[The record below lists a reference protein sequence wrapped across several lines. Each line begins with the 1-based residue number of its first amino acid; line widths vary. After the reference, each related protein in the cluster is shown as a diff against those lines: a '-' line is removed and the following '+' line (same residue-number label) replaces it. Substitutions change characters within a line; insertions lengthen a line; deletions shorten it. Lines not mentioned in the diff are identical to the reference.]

1 MIKLKEEYAKELQ
14 GKTLSK
20 PEALWYFGNEGEIR
34 NYFGGRKKEFTG
46 YTAKTFK
53 KTLEQYFETV
63 DDTVKVGR
71 GKGYKLGVAKQEVS
85 EREDNRV
92 NNGKIDNLIILKNK
106 KEFLNNQHLYKE
118 YEDEK
123 WLPVRNPKFSSFYYI
138 SNYGRIFSFKSNKIL
153 KGSKQYVKVLNDNTL
168 KKHKEKTKEINP

>member
-34 NYFGGRKKEFTG
+34 NYFWGRKKEFTG

-71 GKGYKLGVAKQEVS
+71 GKGYQLGVAKQEVS
-85 EREDNRV
+85 ERR
-92 NNGKIDNLIILKNK
+92 
-106 KEFLNNQHLYKE
+106 
-118 YEDEK
+118 
-123 WLPVRNPKFSSFYYI
+123 
-138 SNYGRIFSFKSNKIL
+138 
-153 KGSKQYVKVLNDNTL
+153 
-168 KKHKEKTKEINP
+168 

>member
-1 MIKLKEEYAKELQ
+1 MKVRLEI
-14 GKTLSK
+14 TL
-20 PEALWYFGNEGEIR
+20 EA
-34 NYFGGRKKEFTG
+34 GRKSLLDTQRNPL
-46 YTAKTFK
+46 K

-71 GKGYKLGVAKQEVS
+71 GKGYQLGVAKQEVS

-168 KKHKEKTKEINP
+168 KKA